1 MSLKKLSLNKVNKMK
16 TLSFSE
22 FVQGFK
28 QYKVSCFSK
37 KGLEILY
44 KHFQADLP
52 DNLNPEHFNPLR
64 IKEVF
69 AESTPYEVIYSFGLN
84 IDDNQ
89 PSWKFRPLVIN
100 ALNQSYDYI
109 GETEQT
115 IIHFRSDYS

>member
-16 TLSFSE
+16 TVTFPE

-28 QYKVSCFSK
+28 QHKINCFSQ
-37 KGLEILY
+37 KGLSVLY
-44 KHFQADLP
+44 KHFAADLP
-52 DNLNPEHFNPLR
+52 ENLDSEIFNPLR

-100 ALNQSYDYI
+100 ALNQSYDYV